1 MYLESLSAPVTAKT
15 DAPAKGSVRLFLE
28 PGAVQ
33 DGPARRTHSKEI
45 KTEKKHTS
53 FK

>member
-28 PGAVQ
+28 PGT
-33 DGPARRTHSKEI
+33 GPGWPH
-45 KTEKKHTS
+45 KKDPL
-53 FK
+53 